1 MGWHLKRNGSW
12 NILNVSTP
20 PGGDH
25 REIHMSQLVMMIA
38 RIDDFDNP
46 GQLTEIWR
54 QTMPTVE
61 LTGLEPEQ
69 YLNEVEETVLE
80 VGWAAMRQLL
90 VEQWCLTD
98 QLLVARFR
106 QAQGGTTRG
115 DGYDPLKVVSR
126 LGVVQL
132 PRQVCYLPDAKCH
145 VLPGN
150 AGLPAH
156 TGQVTTRGLQEWVCL
171 LPQELPFGSSARL
184 LGWMTH
190 EPAVISET
198 QLRRWVCQHGQLI
211 RQAEQAE
218 VTSLQERPDLAGLK
232 PQLQPAA
239 EPRRPAAWVTELNQ
253 AVETALAQSDPQ
265 PPEGISPADWERVIQ
280 VRRTEATMTAA
291 HLRQLGPSLQPDE
304 VVASVDDIGVRRP
317 EKRRFLQ
324 LRTAYVRTATGYRY
338 LSGPADLVLAQLW
351 LLLRLCGGGVSAKI
365 TLLGDGARWI
375 AHFFQ
380 ERLASWPMTVLI
392 LDWYHC
398 RKKCYDLTS
407 LICYGRKAKAELL
420 ALLLRQLWR
429 GQVADAIDILEEYRP
444 KTKNLEKLEE
454 LINYLDNRRAYIPNY
469 RDRRA
474 QRHYI
479 GSAHVEKGNDLIVAR
494 RQKHQGMHW
503 SEATSDGLAALHT
516 LLLNGGWDLYWQKH
530 QILPLAIQ
538 SST

>member
-1 MGWHLKRNGSW
+1 
-12 NILNVSTP
+12 
-20 PGGDH
+20 
-25 REIHMSQLVMMIA
+25 MSQLVMMIA
-38 RIDDFDNP
+38 RIEDFDNP
-46 GQLTEIWR
+46 GELTEIWR
-54 QTMPTVE
+54 GAMPTIE
-61 LTGLEPEQ
+61 LSGLEPEQ
-69 YLNEVEETVLE
+69 YLDGVEEKVME

-90 VEQWCLTD
+90 VEQWRLTD
-98 QLLVARFR
+98 QQLVARFR
-106 QAQGGTTRG
+106 QEQTGTTSG

-132 PRQVCYLPDAKCH
+132 PRQVCYLPGTKCH

-150 AGLPAH
+150 AGLPSH

-190 EPAVISET
+190 EPAVMSET

-218 VTSLQERPDLAGLK
+218 VTSLQARADLAELRA
-232 PQLQPAA
+232 QLQPAG
-239 EPRRPAAWVTELNQ
+239 EPRRPAAWATELNQ

-265 PPEGISPADWERVIQ
+265 PPEGISPIDWERVIQ
-280 VRRTEATMTAA
+280 VRRTEATITAA
-291 HLRQLGPSLQPDE
+291 RLRQLGPSLQPDE

-317 EKRRFLQ
+317 EKRRFLEV
-324 LRTAYVRTATGYRY
+324 RTAYVRTASGYRY
-338 LSGPADLVLAQLW
+338 LSGPAELVLAQLW

-380 ERLASWPMTVLI
+380 ERLATWPMTDLI

-420 ALLLRQLWR
+420 GLLLYQLWR

-444 KTKNLEKLEE
+444 RTKNLEKLEE
-454 LINYLDNRRAYIPNY
+454 LITYLDKRRAYIPDY

-503 SEATSDGLAALHT
+503 SEATSDGLAALRT

-530 QILPLAIQ
+530 QVLPLAIQ

>member
-1 MGWHLKRNGSW
+1 
-12 NILNVSTP
+12 
-20 PGGDH
+20 
-25 REIHMSQLVMMIA
+25 MSQLVMMIA
-38 RIDDFDNP
+38 RIDEIDNP

-54 QTMPTVE
+54 QGMPTAE

-69 YLNEVEETVLE
+69 YLNGVEQTVLD

-90 VEQWCLTD
+90 VEQWRLTD

-106 QAQGGTTRG
+106 QEQAGATSG
-115 DGYDPLKVVSR
+115 DGYDPLKVASR

-132 PRQVCYLPDAKCH
+132 PRQVCYLPEAKCH

-171 LPQELPFGSSARL
+171 LPQDLPFGSSARL

-190 EPAVISET
+190 DPTVMSET
-198 QLRRWVCQHGQLI
+198 QLRRWVGQHGQLI

-218 VTSLQERPDLAGLK
+218 VTSLQQRPDLAGLK
-232 PQLQPAA
+232 AQLQPVDDS
-239 EPRRPAAWVTELNQ
+239 RRPAAWATELNQ
-253 AVETALAQSDPQ
+253 AVETALAQADPQ
-265 PPEGISPADWERVIQ
+265 PPEGVSPADWERVIE
-280 VRRTEATMTAA
+280 VRRAEASLTAA
-291 HLRQLGPSLQPDE
+291 SLRKLGPTLQTDE

-317 EKRRFLQ
+317 EKRRFLE

-338 LSGPADLVLAQLW
+338 LSGPAELVLAQLW
-351 LLLRLCGGGVSAKI
+351 LLLWLCGGGVSAKI

-380 ERLASWPMTVLI
+380 QRLATWPMTSLI

-407 LICYGRKAKAELL
+407 LICYGPKAKAELL
-420 ALLLRQLWR
+420 ALLLRHLWQ
-429 GQVADAIDILEEYRP
+429 GQVAEAIDILEEYRP
-444 KTKNLEKLEE
+444 RTKNLPKLDE
-454 LINYLDNRRAYIPNY
+454 LITYLDNRRPYIPNY

-503 SEATSDGLAALHT
+503 SEATSDGLAALRT

-530 QILPLAIQ
+530 QVLPLAIPAP
-538 SST
+538 S

>member
-1 MGWHLKRNGSW
+1 
-12 NILNVSTP
+12 
-20 PGGDH
+20 
-25 REIHMSQLVMMIA
+25 MSQLVMMIA
-38 RIDDFDNP
+38 RIDDFEHP
-46 GQLTEIWR
+46 GELTEIWR
-54 QTMPTVE
+54 RAMPQVE

-69 YLNEVEETVLE
+69 YLNGVEETVME
-80 VGWAAMRQLL
+80 VGWAAMRQLM
-90 VEQWCLTD
+90 VEQWRLTD
-98 QLLVARFR
+98 QRLVARFR
-106 QAQGGTTRG
+106 QEQIGVTRG
-115 DGYDPLKVVSR
+115 DGYDLLKVASR

-132 PRQVCYLPDAKCH
+132 PRQVCYLPGVKCH

-150 AGLPAH
+150 AGLPTH

-190 EPAVISET
+190 DPAVMSET
-198 QLRRWVCQHGQLI
+198 QIRRWVGQHGQLI

-218 VTSLQERPDLAGLK
+218 VTALQARPDLAGLTV
-232 PQLQPAA
+232 QLQPAA
-239 EPRRPAAWVTELNQ
+239 EPRRPAAWAAELNQ
-253 AVETALAQSDPQ
+253 AVETALAQADPQ

-280 VRRTEATMTAA
+280 VRRTEAGTTAA
-291 HLRQLGPSLQPDE
+291 RLRQLGPTLKPDE

-317 EKRRFLQ
+317 EKRRFLAV
-324 LRTAYVRTATGYRY
+324 RTAYVRTATGYRY
-338 LSGPADLVLAQLW
+338 LSGPAELVLSQLW
-351 LLLRLCGGGVSAKI
+351 LLLRLCGGGLTAKI

-380 ERLASWPMTVLI
+380 QRLAIWPMTVLI

-407 LICYGRKAKAELL
+407 LICRGRLAKANLL
-420 ALLLRQLWR
+420 GALLSQLWR
-429 GQVADAIDILEEYRP
+429 GQVSEAITLLDQYRP
-444 KTKNLEKLEE
+444 QTKNEAKLDE
-454 LINYLDNRRAYIPNY
+454 LISYLHSRQPYLPNY

-474 QRHYI
+474 QRQYI

-530 QILPLAIQ
+530 QVLPLAIQ
-538 SST
+538 TST

>member
-1 MGWHLKRNGSW
+1 
-12 NILNVSTP
+12 
-20 PGGDH
+20 
-25 REIHMSQLVMMIA
+25 
-38 RIDDFDNP
+38 
-46 GQLTEIWR
+46 
-54 QTMPTVE
+54 
-61 LTGLEPEQ
+61 
-69 YLNEVEETVLE
+69 
-80 VGWAAMRQLL
+80 
-90 VEQWCLTD
+90 
-98 QLLVARFR
+98 
-106 QAQGGTTRG
+106 
-115 DGYDPLKVVSR
+115 
-126 LGVVQL
+126 
-132 PRQVCYLPDAKCH
+132 
-145 VLPGN
+145 
-150 AGLPAH
+150 
-156 TGQVTTRGLQEWVCL
+156 
-171 LPQELPFGSSARL
+171 
-184 LGWMTH
+184 MTH
-190 EPAVISET
+190 DPAVMSET

-218 VTSLQERPDLAGLK
+218 VTSLQERPDLAGLMA
-232 PQLQPAA
+232 QLQPTG
-239 EPRRPAAWVTELNQ
+239 EPRRPAAWATELNQ

-280 VRRTEATMTAA
+280 VRRTEATTTAA
-291 HLRQLGPSLQPDE
+291 RLRQLGPTLQPDE

-317 EKRRFLQ
+317 EKRRFLEM
-324 LRTAYVRTATGYRY
+324 RTAYVRTATGYRY

-351 LLLRLCGGGVSAKI
+351 LLLRLCGGGFTAKI

-380 ERLASWPMTVLI
+380 ERLATWPMTVLI

-420 ALLLRQLWR
+420 ALLLRHLWR
-429 GQVADAIDILEEYRP
+429 GQVAEAIDILEEYRP
-444 KTKNLEKLEE
+444 QTKNPEKLDE
-454 LINYLDNRRAYIPNY
+454 LIHYLDNRRAYIPNY

-503 SEATSDGLAALHT
+503 SEATSDGLAALRT

-530 QILPLAIQ
+530 QVLPLAIQ